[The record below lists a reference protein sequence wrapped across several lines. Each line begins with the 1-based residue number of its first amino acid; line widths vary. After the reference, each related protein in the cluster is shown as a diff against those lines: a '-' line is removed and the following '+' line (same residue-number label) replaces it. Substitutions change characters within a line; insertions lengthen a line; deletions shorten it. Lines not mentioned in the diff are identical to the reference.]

1 MPVVINEIIIR
12 ASVTAPSTSTGN
24 SLLDCP
30 PATNTVDANA
40 DMVEKI
46 LELLKEKTER

>member
-12 ASVTAPSTSTGN
+12 ASVNAPAPSTGN
-24 SLLDCP
+24 SILDCP
-30 PATNTVDANA
+30 PATNTVDSNG
-40 DMVEKI
+40 DLVEKI

>member
-12 ASVTAPSTSTGN
+12 ASVNAPAPSTGN

-30 PATNTVDANA
+30 PATNSVDANS

-46 LELLKEKTER
+46 LELLREKTER

>member
-12 ASVTAPSTSTGN
+12 ASVAATEPSTGN
-24 SLLDCP
+24 SIIDCP
-30 PATNTVDANA
+30 PATNSVDANG

-46 LELLKEKTER
+46 LELLKSKTER

>member
-12 ASVTAPSTSTGN
+12 ASVAAPTSSTG
-24 SLLDCP
+24 SSILDCP